1 MIALQTTKT
10 VEDPL
15 QTKNKPADLDH
26 AVAAWVLT
34 LRKGYAAWTAGNP
47 DKQPRVQI
55 VDAGRTFYITDEAV
69 CIYNSRFQQK
79 YGPLTA
85 DNISREVPG
94 TAGET
99 DYMIG
104 LGLISTT
111 LDNMAGSS
119 FSAYLTF
126 AMFVLHVDDPCC
138 TAGSLDDE
146 VYPADDDV
154 DVDDDE
160 VGAVSP
166 EVGVYAQLVRELMF
180 GSAPGYEEMW
190 SIMRMCREPL
200 G

>member
-1 MIALQTTKT
+1 MGMQRTTKT

-94 TAGET
+94 TAVLMMRYT
-99 DYMIG
+99 RRM
-104 LGLISTT
+104 
-111 LDNMAGSS
+111 MM
-119 FSAYLTF
+119 LT
-126 AMFVLHVDDPCC
+126 
-138 TAGSLDDE
+138 
-146 VYPADDDV
+146 
-154 DVDDDE
+154 
-160 VGAVSP
+160 
-166 EVGVYAQLVRELMF
+166 
-180 GSAPGYEEMW
+180 
-190 SIMRMCREPL
+190 
-200 G
+200 